1 MPVTDKIS
9 DFITRIRNAG
19 AAGHK
24 FVEAPYSNLKFAIAE
39 ILTDNGYIA
48 DVEKIDDGV
57 QGTIKLTLKYYQKQP
72 VIKELK
78 RISKPGRRVYVPADQ
93 IPRVKNG
100 LGTAIIS
107 TSKGVVSDK
116 QARKDN
122 IGGEVLITVW

>member
-24 FVEAPYSNLKFAIAE
+24 TVEAPYSNLKFAIAE
-39 ILTDNGYIA
+39 ILKDNGFIA

-78 RISKPGRRVYVPADQ
+78 RVSKPGRRVYVPADKL
-93 IPRVKNG
+93 PRVKNG

-107 TSKGVVSDK
+107 TSKGVLSDK
-116 QARKDN
+116 QARKEN
-122 IGGEVLITVW
+122 VGGEVLITVW

>member
-24 FVEAPYSNLKFAIAE
+24 TVEAPYSNLKFAIAE
-39 ILTDNGYIA
+39 ILKDNGYIA

-107 TSKGVVSDK
+107 TSQGVVSDK
-116 QARKDN
+116 QARKQN
-122 IGGEVLITVW
+122 VGGEVLITVW

>member
-24 FVEAPYSNLKFAIAE
+24 TVDAQYSNLKFAIAE
-39 ILTDNGYIA
+39 ILKDYGYIA
-48 DVEKIDDGV
+48 NVEKIDDNV
-57 QGTIKLTLKYYQKQP
+57 QGTIRMTLKYYNKQP
-72 VIKELK
+72 VIHELT

-107 TSKGVVSDK
+107 TSKGVMSDK
-116 QARKDN
+116 RARKEN
-122 IGGEVLITVW
+122 VGGEVLITVW